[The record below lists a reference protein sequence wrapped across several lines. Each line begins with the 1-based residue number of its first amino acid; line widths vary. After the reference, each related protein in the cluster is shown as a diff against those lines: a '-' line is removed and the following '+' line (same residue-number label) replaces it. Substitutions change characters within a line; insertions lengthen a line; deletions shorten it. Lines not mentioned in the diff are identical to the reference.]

1 MPKIVIEIPVE
12 LGTTVYLVHDKCRH
26 GVFVCP
32 FNGGYGTDRCR
43 TKEHGDLCS
52 AYYEEVP
59 FTLGMREAVGK
70 DIFLTEKEA
79 QKEVDKL
86 NRKR

>member
-1 MPKIVIEIPVE
+1 MPKIEIEIPVE
-12 LGTTVYLVHDKCRH
+12 LGTIVYFVHDKCRP
-26 GVFVCP
+26 GVFTCP
-32 FNGGYGTDRCR
+32 FDGGYGTDRCR
-43 TKEHGDLCS
+43 TKEHKDLCE

-59 FTLGMREAVGK
+59 FTLCMRDSVGD

-86 NRKR
+86 NKKK